1 MVHYDVLVVDG
12 NPVFAA
18 ALCRLLER
26 QGHRAVRAA
35 ADRADLEAARAAPR
49 VLLLD
54 ADPDPVDVALTAAV
68 VRRAA
73 PGVASLLLIGDAAD
87 PPLALEREIGALGC
101 VSRHA
106 TGDLLDQA
114 ITRALRGQRA
124 TPPGAA
130 HRHPPAVHGNGRGGR
145 TNQAPLASLTE
156 RELLVLRAMMA
167 GLRSDGIG
175 EHLGISRH
183 TVRTHVQSILGKLSV
198 HTRLE
203 AGMVGL
209 QAGLSPLIR
218 PRPAALSGS

>member
-1 MVHYDVLVVDG
+1 MVHCDVLVVNG
-12 NPVFAA
+12 NAVFGA
-18 ALCRLLER
+18 ALCRLLGR
-26 QGHRAVRAA
+26 QGHPAVHAA
-35 ADRADLEAARAAPR
+35 AERADAEAARCAPR
-49 VLLLD
+49 LLLLD

-73 PGVASLLLIGDAAD
+73 RGIATLLLIGDAAD
-87 PPLALEREIGALGC
+87 PPLALEREVGALGC

-106 TGDLLDQA
+106 TGEVLDQA
-114 ITRALRGQRA
+114 VRRALRGQRA
-124 TPPGAA
+124 TPHGAA
-130 HRHPPAVHGNGRGGR
+130 HRHATAAPEAGRGGR
-145 TNQAPLASLTE
+145 APLAGLTE
-156 RELLVLRAMMA
+156 RELLVLRAMMG
-167 GLRSDGIG
+167 GLRSEGIG

-209 QAGLSPLIR
+209 QAGLSPLVR